1 MAQEKDVQNKAEDSA
16 QRRKRP
22 FAKTSPSQEEGK
34 AATIGWRIL
43 GIACVCMSL
52 LFLAVRSGMFDHTF
66 SPRHGRHVF
75 QPIPDP
81 PNEQYSASELLA
93 IGKELSTRGNA
104 KSYQLAAD
112 YLRKAAELGKVEAQ
126 FLLAEI
132 YDRGRGVPQ
141 SREKAPF
148 WYRKAAEGRLY
159 PQESREAM
167 FILGRAYET
176 GDGVPQDK
184 KKALDWLRKA
194 AGSGHAAAAYT
205 LGMMYYRGDV
215 LEKDIHEAAILLQRA
230 AKNGDE
236 KALDAM
242 RQDELRKALEE
253 ADKAQ

>member
-1 MAQEKDVQNKAEDSA
+1 
-16 QRRKRP
+16 
-22 FAKTSPSQEEGK
+22 
-34 AATIGWRIL
+34 
-43 GIACVCMSL
+43 
-52 LFLAVRSGMFDHTF
+52 
-66 SPRHGRHVF
+66 
-75 QPIPDP
+75 
-81 PNEQYSASELLA
+81 
-93 IGKELSTRGNA
+93 
-104 KSYQLAAD
+104 
-112 YLRKAAELGKVEAQ
+112 
-126 FLLAEI
+126 
-132 YDRGRGVPQ
+132 
-141 SREKAPF
+141 
-148 WYRKAAEGRLY
+148 
-159 PQESREAM
+159 M

-253 ADKAQ
+253 AGKAQ